1 MKLTNKDKEFLE
13 RLHRLLEK
21 KELSVDLVS
30 RGLKQM
36 VLRGNYGDRIDRC
49 FGMTRQGVRWRF
61 QRLFNEV
68 YVSAYETIYFLENLI
83 GPELRGYALEIAKE
97 RVALRRK
104 ARKTTDPGF
113 YRRGRPVH
121 IARSRALPNCKG
133 ICPPL
138 FKAQINS

>member
-13 RLHRLLEK
+13 RLRRLFDQ
-21 KELSVDLVS
+21 KELSVELVDH
-30 RGLKQM
+30 GLKRM
-36 VLRGNYGDRIDRC
+36 VLCGNYGDRIDRC

-68 YVSAYETIYFLENLI
+68 YVSAYETIFFLESLI
-83 GPELRGYALEIAKE
+83 GPYLRNHALEIAKE

-113 YRRGRPVH
+113 YRRET
-121 IARSRALPNCKG
+121 
-133 ICPPL
+133 
-138 FKAQINS
+138 